1 MRRRGL
7 CGRLQRAIV
16 SISSN
21 IAEGTARSSNADFVH
36 FMDFALGSVFEVETL
51 LTIAKNVGNIDNL
64 GEDLILDANLKFQ
77 NLMERIH

>member
-1 MRRRGL
+1 
-7 CGRLQRAIV
+7 
-16 SISSN
+16 
-21 IAEGTARSSNADFVH
+21 
-36 FMDFALGSVFEVETL
+36 MDFALGSVFEVETL